1 MKLTK
6 NDFIFNLNALI
17 PDNGTQQ
24 ISPLDVRTV
33 VTDSI
38 DSTVNFLNGQ
48 NLNTSNFSTPDT
60 TSTRAGV
67 QALGKYNLPGY
78 STSGNSAFGY
88 QALYGNYIGKDNTAL
103 GAFALGCS
111 LYGDYNV
118 GVGYTALAGN
128 VRGSGNIG
136 VGSHTLQS
144 NKDGDFNIAIG
155 HGAGNY
161 IGDYPGDLNKNS
173 FKLYIASPFDFN

>member
-6 NDFIFNLNALI
+6 NDFISNLNELI

-24 ISPLDVRTV
+24 ISPLDLRTV
-33 VTDSI
+33 ITNSI

-48 NLNTSNFSTPDT
+48 TINAVNLGSPEI
-60 TSTRAGV
+60 TSTRVGS
-67 QALGKYNLPGY
+67 QALGKIDVPGY
-78 STSGNSAFGY
+78 ITSGNSAFGY
-88 QALYGNYIGKDNTAL
+88 QSLYGNYRGADNTAI
-103 GAFALGCS
+103 GAFTLGCN

-136 VGSHTLQS
+136 LGSHTLQS
-144 NKDGDFNIAIG
+144 NKNGDFNIAIG
-155 HGAGNY
+155 HGAGAV
-161 IGDYPGDLNKNS
+161 LVHS
-173 FKLYIASPFDFN
+173 A